1 VFIVDTQLRQQLEA
15 EVRNEI
21 KLKSDQ
27 SDIRAREETRLAEMA
42 SGGRVE
48 EQKLAA
54 DRESMRRQEEL
65 DLAQLARQRRMQAED
80 VATERQALVVEQ
92 ERLHAQLEADED
104 RVNAETP
111 VRLLR
116 IAKERAILADELELR
131 RLQSQVKSLD
141 VELEMLLPRARQD
154 LRREILPLEQAP
166 EVVNAASRVLRGT
179 NLSVYGEGGQ
189 LIGQL
194 APFFDVLTRA
204 VGQATRG
211 AAEQTAPRD
220 EPG

>member
-1 VFIVDTQLRQQLEA
+1 
-15 EVRNEI
+15 
-21 KLKSDQ
+21 
-27 SDIRAREETRLAEMA
+27 MA

-65 DLAQLARQRRMQAED
+65 ELAQLARQRRMQAED

-131 RLQSQVKSLD
+131 RLQGQVKSLD

-166 EVVNAASRVLRGT
+166 EVVKAASRVLRGT

-189 LIGQL
+189 LVGQL
-194 APFFDVLTRA
+194 APFFDVLARA

-211 AAEQTAPRD
+211 AAEQTAVRD